1 MKGNPKAEN
10 AERAEEAE
18 RLGDLNGITHGII
31 AAAIEVHRHL
41 GPGLLE
47 SAYQECVCYE
57 LSQMGLTFTREVH
70 LPLSYKGLQ
79 LDCNYRIDLLV
90 EDAIVVE
97 LKSVEQILPIHSAQL
112 LTYLKAAHK
121 QIGLLINF
129 SVPVLKDGI
138 RRMVHKYSEPNTSA
152 LSASSA
158 ISPVKEEVAQS
169 HMSSLR
175 LSPRLSVSA
184 VNSISNRKPR

>member
-1 MKGNPKAEN
+1 MLSNTANSG
-10 AERAEEAE
+10 
-18 RLGDLNGITHGII
+18 GTDLNGITHGII

-57 LSQMGLTFTREVH
+57 LSQMGLSFTREVH

-90 EDAIVVE
+90 EDAVIVE
-97 LKSVEQILPIHSAQL
+97 LKSIEQILPIHSAQL
-112 LTYLKAAHK
+112 LTYLKASHK

-129 SVPVLKDGI
+129 NVRVLKDGI
-138 RRMVHKYSEPNTSA
+138 KRVVCDFEELA
-152 LSASSA
+152 L
-158 ISPVKEEVAQS
+158 
-169 HMSSLR
+169 R
-175 LSPRLSVSA
+175 PRTA
-184 VNSISNRKPR
+184 VLTRGPL